1 MFYLF
6 FREPVDDYIIL
17 RVISLVN
24 FTIVFFKKEKK
35 YYIFYLWPIIL
46 RISKEVNKK
55 L

>member
-6 FREPVDDYIIL
+6 LREPVDNYIIL

-35 YYIFYLWPIIL
+35 ILYFLPVTYYNFQGG
-46 RISKEVNKK
+46 
-55 L
+55 